1 MRTVQVGQTVTCA
14 ETGKAFVITTD
25 GFTFNYATSQ
35 DDEILS
41 DEGVDIRERRA
52 LLDRSTPFTA
62 YLSSDGQRL
71 TGWKGNW
78 LGTVVDWNP
87 CKLTR
92 MSFTH
97 GKSYRSVRIRD
108 VHGALWYGRGSP
120 GVCITLRP
128 CKG

>member
-1 MRTVQVGQTVTCA
+1 MRTVQVGPTATCA

-35 DDEILS
+35 DGEILS
-41 DEGVDIRERRA
+41 DEGMDIRERRA
-52 LLDRSTPFTA
+52 LLDRSMPFTA

-71 TGWKGNW
+71 TGWKGNR
-78 LGTVVDWNP
+78 LGTVVDWRP
-87 CKLTR
+87 CALAR
-92 MSFTH
+92 FSFMH

>member
-52 LLDRSTPFTA
+52 LLDRSLPFTA

-78 LGTVVDWNP
+78 LGTVVDWSP
-87 CKLTR
+87 CALAR
-92 MSFTH
+92 FSFLH
-97 GKSYRSVRIRD
+97 GKSYRSVRVRD